1 MKSATTALIVLTGL
15 GDTAAFLSPSRS
27 GRSAVPSFTQG
38 HYLYDP
44 DRHEEFN
51 YGNIIDF
58 ESSIRDR
65 NGGSMA
71 PFGDAPSVTSVRD
84 RGSRGSTGSI
94 APTTPS
100 DSPLATSPSRGKR
113 GALGEIWENSSPV
126 IVQGG
131 SLRTFQFADPNVDAI
146 QVLLKSRGRP
156 IDADVE
162 LWNGPNNTPH
172 KMKIYVEDGAM
183 RTFNAVVGTP
193 RGPNTVSIRNT
204 GQIEFPIDAV
214 VRPDINYDG
223 LAHSI
228 ASVAQRS
235 ETIQGGAIRTFP
247 FGPSVDSVAVILKTD
262 GRPLNAR
269 IELLQGPNQ
278 NKQVVELY
286 TEDGTDRPFFAIIE
300 TPGSGNVVRVV
311 NSAPLEFPLYA
322 SVDVY
327 MVADDSRS
335 DDGFSMIQGN
345 PSGY

>member
-1 MKSATTALIVLTGL
+1 MFFLPEEADLQEIYFVNVVTVWSHTGILGGKKFTQHNSEQHERRELTKSELFFHYFMINIKLVMKSATTALIVLTGL

-71 PFGDAPSVTSVRD
+71 PFGDAPSVTSFRD
-84 RGSRGSTGSI
+84 RGSRGSIGSI

-113 GALGEIWENSSPV
+113 GALGEIWENSSP
-126 IVQGG
+126 ITVQGG

-172 KMKIYVEDGAM
+172 KMKIYVEDGAHFQ
-183 RTFNAVVGTP
+183 RCGW
-193 RGPNTVSIRNT
+193 
-204 GQIEFPIDAV
+204 
-214 VRPDINYDG
+214 
-223 LAHSI
+223 HS
-228 ASVAQRS
+228 SWS
-235 ETIQGGAIRTFP
+235 EHCF
-247 FGPSVDSVAVILKTD
+247 
-262 GRPLNAR
+262 
-269 IELLQGPNQ
+269 
-278 NKQVVELY
+278 Y
-286 TEDGTDRPFFAIIE
+286 TKHW
-300 TPGSGNVVRVV
+300 
-311 NSAPLEFPLYA
+311 
-322 SVDVY
+322 
-327 MVADDSRS
+327 S
-335 DDGFSMIQGN
+335 D
-345 PSGY
+345 